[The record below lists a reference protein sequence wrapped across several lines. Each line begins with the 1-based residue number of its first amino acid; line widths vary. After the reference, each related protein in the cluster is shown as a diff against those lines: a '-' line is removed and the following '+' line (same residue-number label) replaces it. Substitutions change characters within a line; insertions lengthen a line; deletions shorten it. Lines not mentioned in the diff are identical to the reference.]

1 MMLHW
6 LVAQRYSLYLFSLA
20 RHMAGDDEKHNG
32 RLTPQWNCN
41 TSLVG
46 QTI

>member
-6 LVAQRYSLYLFSLA
+6 LVAQRYSLYLFSLDC
-20 RHMAGDDEKHNG
+20 HMAGDDEKHNG
-32 RLTPQWNCN
+32 KLIPQLNCN
-41 TSLVG
+41 ASLAG